1 MVLVDTCGW
10 IEWLTDGPLAETFAP
25 YLAATED
32 LLVPTLVQYELAKW
46 ITRERDET
54 LALEVIGLTQQARVV
69 GLDTPLALAAAAVA
83 LEYRLA
89 MADAVVYT
97 SAGAHGATVV
107 TSDAHFEHL
116 PGVQYLRPASR
127 PAE

>member
-10 IEWLTDGPLAETFAP
+10 IEWLTDGPLADAFGPHLEQTDA
-25 YLAATED
+25 

-54 LALEVIGLTQQARVV
+54 LALEVIGLTHQSRVV
-69 GLDTPLALAAAAVA
+69 ALDTSLALGAAALA
-83 LEYRLA
+83 LEHRLA
-89 MADAVVYT
+89 MADAVIYAT
-97 SAGAHGATVV
+97 ARAHDATVV

-116 PGVQYLRPASR
+116 SGVTYLRQQTKPD
-127 PAE
+127 